1 MEPFDGVGGARGT
14 VNLAGLPRLRGLA
27 GVSSREG

>member
-1 MEPFDGVGGARGT
+1 LGKTVSWSQGT